1 MGDNYT
7 QGDPHKLKSGE
18 AVVLIHGL
26 WMPGA
31 AMRPLARRLR
41 RGGWET
47 AIFSYT
53 ARRATV
59 RQNAADLAAFVNKL
73 DGSMVHF
80 VGHSLG
86 GLVLTQY
93 LQDFPARH
101 PGRVVLLGTPYRGS
115 HVARC
120 LSRYRLGRWLCG
132 LSLHGA
138 LLGDGPRWPGGRELG
153 VIAGT
158 APFGVGRLI
167 PGLPRPNDGL
177 VAVAE
182 TLVPEQTDNI
192 TVPVTHSGLLFSAAA
207 ARHVAAFLAAG
218 RFFRETI

>member
-1 MGDNYT
+1 
-7 QGDPHKLKSGE
+7 
-18 AVVLIHGL
+18 VVLIHGL

-31 AMRPLARRLR
+31 AMLPLARRLK

-59 RQNAADLAAFVNKL
+59 RQNAAALAAFVSKL
-73 DGSMVHF
+73 EGSAVHF
-80 VGHSLG
+80 AAHSFG
-86 GLVLTQY
+86 GLVLAQY
-93 LQDFPARH
+93 LQDFPARW
-101 PGRVVLLGTPYRGS
+101 PGRAVLLGTPYRGS
-115 HVARC
+115 HVAGRM
-120 LSRYRLGRWLCG
+120 SHHRLGRWLCG

-138 LLGDGPRWPGGRELG
+138 LLGDGPRWPRGRELG

-182 TLVPEQTDNI
+182 TPVPGQTDFV
-192 TVPVTHSGLLFSAAA
+192 TLPLTHSGLLFSAAA
-207 ARHVAAFLAAG
+207 ARQVAAFLAAG
-218 RFFRETI
+218 RFSR